1 MSDGEGD
8 AAQNTLTGIGMKIAS
23 VAIFVGMQA
32 CIKAADDVP
41 PGQIVFF
48 RSFFA
53 IVPVLAFLAW
63 RGELRFAF
71 ATSRPVSHVVRG
83 LVGVAAMGFSFF
95 ALTRL
100 PLPETITLNYAQP
113 LLIVMFSAIFLGE
126 IVRAYRW
133 TAVAVGLFGVMVI
146 SWPNLTLLT
155 GAEGI
160 DNQQAAGVVAML
172 ISAVISAVAAL
183 LVRKLVHTER
193 TSTIVL
199 WFSLTATIASFVSI
213 PFGWNWLSPLQTVLL
228 VAAGLSGGIAQIL
241 MTQAYRHAEAS
252 VVAPFEYTSMIFG
265 LGLGYLLFADIPSL
279 NTLIGGFIVIGA
291 GLFIIWRER
300 RLGLELT
307 AARKAG
313 SPPG

>member
-1 MSDGEGD
+1 MSDGEGGVKH
-8 AAQNTLTGIGMKIAS
+8 NSLTGIAMKVAS

-53 IVPVLAFLAW
+53 ILPILGFLAW

-71 ATSRPVSHVVRG
+71 ATSRPVSHVIRG
-83 LVGVAAMGFSFF
+83 LVGVSAMAFSFF
-95 ALTRL
+95 ALMRL

-113 LLIVMFSAIFLGE
+113 LLIVMFSALFLGE
-126 IVRAYRW
+126 VVRAYRW
-133 TAVAVGLFGVMVI
+133 TAVVIGLFGVIVI
-146 SWPNLTLLT
+146 SWPKLTLLT
-155 GAEGI
+155 GSEGL
-160 DNQQAAGVVAML
+160 DHQQALGVVAML

-199 WFSLTATIASFVSI
+199 WFSLTATIASLGSI
-213 PFGWNWLSPLQTVLL
+213 PFGWILLTPLQTVLL
-228 VAAGLSGGIAQIL
+228 VGAGLSGGIAQIL
-241 MTQAYRHAEAS
+241 MTQAYRHAEVS

-265 LGLGYLLFADIPSL
+265 IAVGYLLFSDIPSL
-279 NTLIGGFIVIGA
+279 NTLVGGVIVIGA

-307 AARKAG
+307 AARKAAP
-313 SPPG
+313 PPG

>member
-1 MSDGEGD
+1 MSDGERD
-8 AAQNTLTGIGMKIAS
+8 APHDTLTGIGMKIAS

-32 CIKAADDVP
+32 CIKAADEVP

-53 IVPVLAFLAW
+53 ILPILGFLAW
-63 RGELRFAF
+63 RRELKFAF

-83 LVGVAAMGFSFF
+83 LVGVTAMAFSFF
-95 ALTRL
+95 GLTRL

-133 TAVAVGLFGVMVI
+133 TAVVIGLFGVIVI
-146 SWPNLTLLT
+146 SWPKLTLLT
-155 GAEGI
+155 GAGGI
-160 DNQQAAGVVAML
+160 DNQQAAGVVAIL
-172 ISAVISAVAAL
+172 VSAVISAVAML

-199 WFSLTATIASFVSI
+199 WFSLTATVASLVSI
-213 PFGWNWLSPLQTVLL
+213 PFGWSWLTPMQTVLL

-265 LGLGYLLFADIPSL
+265 IALGYLLFSDIPSL
-279 NTLIGGFIVIGA
+279 NTLVGGFIVIGA